1 MHAVRADTFGPMVR
15 SIVLCATLA
24 ALPALG
30 QTSKAAVKA
39 REALDANKPYRA
51 LKLCNKELGKKIPD
65 AACYALR
72 AEAHNRIGEPREALL
87 DARQGMKVPGPTAV
101 GAQEQLGIAYH
112 AIGMRDSA
120 EHAFRNLLDVS
131 IESKYRLAL
140 VLRETGRQ
148 EAALDMMNEA
158 IAGSNSAR
166 NYRERGVTHALL
178 NDSSA
183 ARADLD
189 KAVELDPDNPVQW
202 NTRGYYAYA
211 VFGAHQ
217 RAIADYDKA
226 IKLDKNHGYA
236 FNNRGWSRYKL
247 GNVEAGLRDIRLAG
261 RKNPS
266 NAMVD
271 RNLGVIAHE
280 QGKTQLACT
289 LWRQAIDK
297 DFTMRFGN
305 EVEELVRQHCG
316 KTTSPAPQ
324 DMQDRNAPTAPATP
338 NAPSKKRGNAP

>member
-1 MHAVRADTFGPMVR
+1 MVR
-15 SIVLCATLA
+15 SIALCAALA
-24 ALPALG
+24 ALPAMG
-30 QTSKAAVKA
+30 QTSKAAGKA

-51 LKLCNKELGKKIPD
+51 LKFCNKELGKKIPD

-72 AEAHNRIGEPREALL
+72 AEARNRIGEPREAIV
-87 DARQGMKVPGPTAV
+87 DARQGMKVKGPTSIA
-101 GAQEQLGIAYH
+101 AQLQLGIAYH

-120 EHAFRNLLDVS
+120 EHMFRGILDV
-131 IESKYRLAL
+131 EGEAHYRLAL
-140 VLRETGRQ
+140 VLRETGRVQ
-148 EAALDMMNEA
+148 DALDFMN
-158 IAGSNSAR
+158 GVMRSSDQAR
-166 NYRERGVTHALL
+166 YCRERGVTYAML
-178 NDSSA
+178 NDSAA

-189 KAVELDPDNPVQW
+189 KAIALEPENPVQW
-202 NTRGYYAYA
+202 NTRGYFGYA

-297 DFTMRFGN
+297 DFTIRFGN

-324 DMQDRNAPTAPATP
+324 DMQDRNAPTAPTTP
-338 NAPSKKRGNAP
+338 NAPDKKRGNAP

>member
-1 MHAVRADTFGPMVR
+1 MVR
-15 SIVLCATLA
+15 SIVLCAALA
-24 ALPALG
+24 AVPAFA
-30 QTSKAAVKA
+30 QTSKAAAKA
-39 REALDANKPYRA
+39 REALDVNKPYRA
-51 LKLCNKELGKKIPD
+51 LKLCSKELGKKIPD

-72 AEAHNRIGEPREALL
+72 AEARNRIGEPREAIT
-87 DARQGMKVPGPTAV
+87 DARQGMRIKGPLAV
-101 GAQEQLGIAYH
+101 DAQLQLGIAYH

-120 EHAFRNLLDVS
+120 EHMFRNLLDVS
-131 IESKYRLAL
+131 EEAKYRLAL
-140 VLRETGRQ
+140 VLRENGRAH
-148 EAALDMMNEA
+148 EALNFMNEVLH
-158 IAGSNSAR
+158 GRTSAR
-166 NYRERGVTHALL
+166 YFRERGVTYAVL
-178 NDSSA
+178 NDSTA

-189 KAVELDPDNPVQW
+189 KAIELEPENPVQW

-217 RAIADYDKA
+217 RAIADYDMA

-271 RNLGVIAHE
+271 RNLGVIAYE

>member
-1 MHAVRADTFGPMVR
+1 MVR
-15 SIVLCATLA
+15 SIVLCAALA
-24 ALPALG
+24 AVPVLG
-30 QTSKAAVKA
+30 QTSKAAAKA

-72 AEAHNRIGEPREALL
+72 AEARNRIGEPREAIV
-87 DARQGMKVPGPTAV
+87 DARSALNTASRQNALLQMGV
-101 GAQEQLGIAYH
+101 AYH

-120 EHAFRNLLDVS
+120 GWCYHQAIDGGAG
-131 IESKYRLAL
+131 IEADYRLAL
-140 VLRETGRQ
+140 VERETGRLH
-148 EAALDMMNEA
+148 EALARLNRVVTADA
-158 IAGSNSAR
+158 KSAR
-166 NYRERGVTHALL
+166 YVRERGVTSAMLS
-178 NDSSA
+178 DSAA

-189 KAVELDPDNPVQW
+189 KAVELEPENPVQW

-247 GNVEAGLRDIRLAG
+247 GNVETGLRDIRLAG

-297 DFTMRFGN
+297 DFTLRFGN

-316 KTTSPAPQ
+316 KTTSPAPK
-324 DMQDRNAPTAPATP
+324 DMQDRNAPAAPTAP
-338 NAPSKKRGNAP
+338 NAPNKKRGNAP

>member
-1 MHAVRADTFGPMVR
+1 MVR
-15 SIVLCATLA
+15 SIVLCAALA
-24 ALPALG
+24 AVPAFG
-30 QTSKAAVKA
+30 QTSKAAAKA

-51 LKLCNKELGKKIPD
+51 LKLCTKELGKKIPD

-72 AEAHNRIGEPREALL
+72 AEARNRIGEPREAIV
-87 DARQGMKVPGPTAV
+87 DARQGLNIT
-101 GAQEQLGIAYH
+101 GATSVDAQLQLGIAYH

-120 EHAFRNLLDVS
+120 DQMFRGIIDVS
-131 IESKYRLAL
+131 DEAKYRLAL
-140 VLRETGRQ
+140 VLRENGRAH
-148 EAALDMMNEA
+148 EALHLMNEVLN
-158 IAGSNSAR
+158 GSSSAR
-166 NYRERGVTHALL
+166 YFRERGVTHALL
-178 NDSSA
+178 NDSAA
-183 ARADLD
+183 ARTDLD
-189 KAVELDPDNPVQW
+189 KAIELEPENPVQW

-297 DFTMRFGN
+297 DYTMRFGT

-324 DMQDRNAPTAPATP
+324 DMQDRNAPAVPNTP
-338 NAPSKKRGNAP
+338 NAPNKKRGNAP